1 MSVPRQDKCGLVDVP
16 EEVAEMK
23 IRSKRYKES
32 EKEIDRANSYS
43 LKDAISILKKLR
55 PPKFDAS
62 VDLHFNINVDP
73 KKSDQ
78 MVRGTV
84 VLPHGTGKKVRV
96 AVFCKGEN
104 EKLAREANADYVGG
118 NDLIDKVAGG
128 FLDFDCAIA
137 TPDMMKDLS
146 KLGKILGPRGLMP
159 SPKTG
164 TVTNDIVKAVEDVRK
179 GKVEFRTDKQ
189 SGIHLSVGKLS
200 FSEDKLHENASRV
213 IEMVNETRP
222 SSVKGK
228 FIKSLF
234 ISSTM
239 NCGFKLAI

>member
-1 MSVPRQDKCGLVDVP
+1 
-16 EEVAEMK
+16 MK

-32 EKEIDRANSYS
+32 EKQIDRSKTYS
-43 LKDAISILKKLR
+43 LKEAISIFKKLSL
-55 PPKFDAS
+55 PKFDAS
-62 VDLHFNINVDP
+62 VDLHFHISVDP

-96 AVFCKGEN
+96 AVFCRGEH
-104 EKLAREANADYVGG
+104 EKLARDANADYVGG

-137 TPDMMKDLS
+137 TPEMMKDLS

-164 TVTNDIVKAVEDVRK
+164 TVTNDVAKAIEDVKK
-179 GKVEFRTDKQ
+179 GKVEFRVDKQ

-200 FSEDKLHENASRV
+200 FSEDKIYENASRV
-213 IEMVNETRP
+213 IEALNEAKP
-222 SSVKGK
+222 ASVKGK
-228 FIKSLF
+228 FVKSAF

-239 NCGFKLAI
+239 NQGLRLTV